1 MSTSEQEAGPRRVR
15 AGDAE
20 RERAVEQLRRHHE
33 EGRLDSD
40 EFTERMEVAL
50 AARWVDEL
58 PGLLTD
64 LPGLDRVA
72 STEPQGRRGEGAR
85 GRRGQ
90 WRPFAPV
97 VGAIVAVVVVLVVI
111 GSIGAIANGFFPF
124 PLLWLLFGLFLFKP
138 WFRHRFHHASR
149 QQ

>member
-1 MSTSEQEAGPRRVR
+1 MSTNEQEAGPRRVR

-20 RERAVEQLRRHHE
+20 RERAVEQLRSHHE

-72 STEPQGRRGEGAR
+72 STDPQSRARRG
-85 GRRGQ
+85 
-90 WRPFAPV
+90 
-97 VGAIVAVVVVLVVI
+97 
-111 GSIGAIANGFFPF
+111 S
-124 PLLWLLFGLFLFKP
+124 
-138 WFRHRFHHASR
+138 S
-149 QQ
+149 